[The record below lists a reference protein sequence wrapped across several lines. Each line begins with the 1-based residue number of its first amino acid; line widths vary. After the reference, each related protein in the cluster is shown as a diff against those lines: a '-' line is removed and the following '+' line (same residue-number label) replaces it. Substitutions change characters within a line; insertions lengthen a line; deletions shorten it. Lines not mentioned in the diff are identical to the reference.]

1 MKQQY
6 NQYTEED
13 HLVWSIMYQ
22 EQMQLLEKR
31 ATQTFLDG
39 MQAIHFKPKL
49 IPNFERV
56 NNALKSMTG
65 WEVYAVP
72 GIIDNKPFFELLAQ
86 KKFPA
91 TTWMRSMQQLKYIEQ
106 PDMFHD
112 VFGHVPLLSE
122 PYFAGFL
129 NGLSEI
135 ALAFIEHPT
144 AVELMARVYWYTV
157 EFGLIQENKE
167 LKIYGAGILSSPGE
181 TVYALSE
188 AAKHFNFNLDSILE
202 TPYVKDTF
210 QPQYFIADSYE
221 QLYHHLPLL
230 ERRIRELVDLD
241 ISIKEGQAFKIKSL
255 LTVVS

>member
-6 NQYTEED
+6 NLYTKED
-13 HLVWSIMYQ
+13 HLVWSLMYQ
-22 EQMQLLEKR
+22 EQMQLLEHR
-31 ATQTFLDG
+31 ATQTFLNG
-39 MQAIHFKPKL
+39 LQKIHFNAQF
-49 IPNFERV
+49 IPEFDRV
-56 NNALKSMTG
+56 NQALKVLTG

-91 TTWMRSMQQLKYIEQ
+91 TTWMRSMQQLKYIEE

-135 ALAFIEHPT
+135 ALAFIEVPS
-144 AVELMARVYWYTV
+144 AIELMARVYWYSV
-157 EFGLIQENKE
+157 EFGLIQEKKE

-181 TVYALSE
+181 SVYALSE
-188 AAKHFNFNLDSILE
+188 DAKRYQFNLDKVLE

-221 QLYHHLPLL
+221 QLYHQLPLL
-230 ERRIRELVDLD
+230 RRRISEMARLG
-241 ISIKEGQAFKIKSL
+241 ISIEEGQAFRMDSIL
-255 LTVVS
+255 MPAL